1 MAIVPKDKQRDGRRK
16 RLALSKKD
24 KMIMTGRLRLGKV
37 VMSVV
42 VNLDHKKIKERLI
55 Y

>member
-37 VMSVV
+37 C
-42 VNLDHKKIKERLI
+42 NERGGQPGP
-55 Y
+55 